1 LDDNSLG
8 DPVSDSAGG
17 AVNRWIGRP
26 HLRLMSLIGVAWPQT
41 SNQVTHIRLA
51 MPRLV
56 DALVSPRGIGRL
68 LWGMKSSFLPLIGTS
83 SAGRL
88 IGQMA
93 APRRE
98 IS

>member
-17 AVNRWIGRP
+17 TVNRWIGRP
-26 HLRLMSLIGVAWPQT
+26 RLRLMSLIGVARPQT
-41 SNQVTHIRLA
+41 SNQVAHIRLA
-51 MPRLV
+51 MTRLV
-56 DALVSPRGIGRL
+56 DALVGPHGIGRL
-68 LWGMKSSFLPLIGTS
+68 HWGMKSSFPPLIGTL
-83 SAGRL
+83 SADRL